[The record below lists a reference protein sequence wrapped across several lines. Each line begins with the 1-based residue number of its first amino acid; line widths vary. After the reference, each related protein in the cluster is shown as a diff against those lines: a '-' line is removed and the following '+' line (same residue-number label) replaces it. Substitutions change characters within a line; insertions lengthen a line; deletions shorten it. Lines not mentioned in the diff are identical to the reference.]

1 MKNQLTA
8 AIVFYFKGEKFDF
21 SAQIDVDKW
30 LREHLGDMEYVYDV
44 IALANGLDRYR
55 HEYDVMVMEPVVF
68 LQGKGL
74 AADYIVDGQF
84 DLEGFQVAYETHQMM
99 SLLRPIA
106 KQYFDIDKLEEHPK
120 VMGALLAA
128 YQAKPSIANM

>member
-21 SAQIDVDKW
+21 SAEIDVDKW
-30 LREHLGDMEYVYDV
+30 LREHSGDMEYVYDV

-55 HEYDVMVMEPVVF
+55 YEYDVMVMEPVVF
-68 LQGKGL
+68 LKGTGL
-74 AADYIVDGQF
+74 AARYIKDGQF
-84 DLEGFQVAYETHQMM
+84 DLDNFQVAYEVDKTM

-106 KQYFDIDKLEEHPK
+106 KQYFDIDKLENHPK
-120 VMGALLAA
+120 VLNALLAA
-128 YQAKPSIANM
+128 YRAKPSIANM